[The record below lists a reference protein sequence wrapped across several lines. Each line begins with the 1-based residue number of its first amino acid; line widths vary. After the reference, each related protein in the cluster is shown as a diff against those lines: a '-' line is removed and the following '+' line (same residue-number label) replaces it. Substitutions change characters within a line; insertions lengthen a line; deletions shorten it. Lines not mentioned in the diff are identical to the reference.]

1 MKTDYNTIEMKKV
14 FSALL
19 AVVVAASAISCGTK
33 NSQKMTNESEKFIFE
48 ASTQWQDAGGGAE
61 RQILGYNDNI
71 MMVKVSF
78 DAGEVGA
85 VHAHPHTQVT
95 YVAEGKFEFTIG
107 GETKIVSKGDAL
119 YMEPDV
125 EHGCTCLETGILID
139 CFNPMRDTFIG
150 K

>member
-1 MKTDYNTIEMKKV
+1 
-14 FSALL
+14 
-19 AVVVAASAISCGTK
+19 
-33 NSQKMTNESEKFIFE
+33 MTNESEKFIFE
-48 ASTQWQDAGGGAE
+48 ASTPWQDAGGGAE

-78 DAGEVGA
+78 DAGEVGS

-95 YVAEGKFEFTIG
+95 YVAEGKFVFTIG